1 MHFGSRFWEVI
12 FRNGTERY
20 YSKALDLLKDRFGN
34 KKLIISKHMD
44 ALLGLE
50 KVRSATSVKE
60 LRTLYDII
68 MVNIRA
74 LTAYDITS
82 EQFGPML
89 SPVILQKLPSDIKLE
104 VTRQLRNQDWNI
116 DKLLEVL
123 RVEIENQEACFNYGN
138 NNKTE
143 EIKKFPGKWKEHSG
157 ISRIT
162 TETLYVDGRVI
173 KCVFCNG
180 EHYADK
186 C

>member
-1 MHFGSRFWEVI
+1 
-12 FRNGTERY
+12 
-20 YSKALDLLKDRFGN
+20 
-34 KKLIISKHMD
+34 MD

-68 MVNIRA
+68 MVKIRA

-104 VTRQLRNQDWNI
+104 VTRQLRDQDWNI

-143 EIKKFPGKWKEHSG
+143 EIMKFPGKWKVHSG

-162 TETLYVDGRVI
+162 TDRSIVCRWKSNQMCFLQW
-173 KCVFCNG
+173 
-180 EHYADK
+180 
-186 C
+186 

>member
-1 MHFGSRFWEVI
+1 MSDIERFIYLKGYLTGEAARCI
-12 FRNGTERY
+12 EGFTLTAAN

-60 LRTLYDII
+60 LRTLYII
-68 MVNIRA
+68 MVNIYA
-74 LTAYDITS
+74 LTAYDITL

-104 VTRQLRNQDWNI
+104 VTRQQRDQDWNI

-123 RVEIENQEACFNYGN
+123 QVEIKNQEVVLTTVIIIRWRKSRNFVENGRSIVELVELRQKHCMSM
-138 NNKTE
+138 E
-143 EIKKFPGKWKEHSG
+143 E
-157 ISRIT
+157 
-162 TETLYVDGRVI
+162 
-173 KCVFCNG
+173 
-180 EHYADK
+180 
-186 C
+186 